1 MTVRFIAPA
10 FLLLL
15 AGAAAAADRELF
27 PFPEGLEP
35 DVAFWK
41 RIYTQVD
48 SRSGLIHD
56 SEHLGVVYEHVRFR
70 DGESRRA
77 RNRRIDDRKK
87 HYRTVLRKLAKGKRR
102 GLSAEEKRVLGLWP
116 DDVSDRAL
124 ARGASRLR
132 FQLGQSNKFRDGLVR
147 AGEWKPYIE
156 GVLARQKLPKELV
169 ALPHVESSFNPH
181 AYSKVGA
188 AGMWQFT
195 RSTGRRYMQIDHVV
209 DERMDPYLST
219 EAAAR
224 LLKHNYE
231 TLNSWPLALTA
242 YNHGVAGMRRAVRQQ
257 GTNDVEKIVR
267 HYKSRSFGFASRNF
281 YVAFLAAM
289 QIDAEPE
296 KHFGDLQARR
306 PSRTVVIKLPDY
318 LSVDTVQR
326 TFGVGTT
333 VLKRYNPALRESVW
347 SGTKYIPRSF
357 ELRLPATALASKPE
371 LLLANIPPADRYAKQ
386 TPDIYHTV
394 RRGETLSGIAGKY
407 GHSVSEL
414 SELNGLRSRHRIR
427 VGQVLRLPV
436 KDGVRIASAQPRSV
450 VPDPMPSDGQYVV
463 KRGDSV
469 SRIAT
474 KFGIDERTLLAA
486 NNIADKNRIH
496 VGQKLNLNL
505 GEAAAPA
512 PSEAE
517 LEPAQTVAATPAPA
531 PVPAQPEPAQMAAAP
546 AAPAVQEQESEGL
559 VGEAEESFDINA
571 LGASQAALS
580 ADPADYSVA
589 EDGSIEV
596 QAMETLGHYADW
608 LEIRTQVLR
617 DVNGLRFGRP
627 VVMGRRLELDFS
639 RVDQDVF
646 EQRREA
652 YHRQLQESFFSQ
664 HRISETLTHEVRRG
678 ESVWVLA
685 QRKYRV
691 PVWLLR
697 QYNPDLDLDR
707 VHPGTTVRF
716 PRLVRKGEAV
726 TS

>member
-1 MTVRFIAPA
+1 MRSLVFVLLLIVAGGAPA
-10 FLLLL
+10 EQ
-15 AGAAAAADRELF
+15 ATLF
-27 PFPEGLEP
+27 PLPKGLEP

-41 RIYTQVD
+41 RIYTEVD
-48 SRSGLIHD
+48 GRGGLIHD
-56 SEHLGVVYEHVRFR
+56 SEHLQVVYEHFRFR
-70 DGESRRA
+70 DGESDRT
-77 RNRRIDDRKK
+77 RNRRVKEVKK
-87 HYRTVLRKLAKGKRR
+87 RYQGILRKLAKGGRR
-102 GLSAEEKRVLGLWP
+102 GLSAEEKRVLSLWP
-116 DDVSDRAL
+116 DGVSNRTL
-124 ARGASRLR
+124 ARAANRLR
-132 FQLGQSNKFRDGLVR
+132 FQLGQSNKFREGLVR

-156 GVLARQKLPKELV
+156 EVLARQKLPKELA

-195 RSTGRRYMQIDHVV
+195 RSTGRRYMRIDHVV
-209 DERMDPYLST
+209 DERMDPYLSS

-224 LLKHNYE
+224 LLRHNYE

-257 GTNDVEKIVR
+257 GTDDVETIVR
-267 HYKSRSFGFASRNF
+267 RYKSRTFGFASRNF

-289 QIDAEPE
+289 EVDAEPE
-296 KHFGDLQARR
+296 KHFGDLQAKR
-306 PSRTVVIKLPDY
+306 PTRTVVIKLPDY
-318 LSVDTVQR
+318 LSVNTVQQ
-326 TFGVGTT
+326 TLGVGTT
-333 VLKRYNPALRESVW
+333 VLKHYNPALRESVW

-371 LLLANIPPADRYAKQ
+371 LLLAGIAPVDRYSAQ
-386 TPDIYHTV
+386 TPDVYHTV
-394 RRGETLSGIAGKY
+394 RRGETLSGIASKY
-407 GHSVSEL
+407 GHSVREL

-436 KDGVRIASAQPRSV
+436 KGGVRTAASPPRPAT
-450 VPDPMPSDGQYVV
+450 PDPMPPEGSYVV

-469 SRIAT
+469 SLIAA
-474 KFGIDERTLLAA
+474 KFGVDERTL
-486 NNIADKNRIH
+486 IAVNDIRNKNRIH
-496 VGQKLNLNL
+496 VGQRLNLNPEKAL
-505 GEAAAPA
+505 VLPLDDVEAEAAPVATAAVPQAP
-512 PSEAE
+512 
-517 LEPAQTVAATPAPA
+517 
-531 PVPAQPEPAQMAAAP
+531 P
-546 AAPAVQEQESEGL
+546 AAPDAK
-559 VGEAEESFDINA
+559 EAPAEPAAEVLAEPAAEAFAFDANA
-571 LGASQAALS
+571 LGAAQAALS
-580 ADPADYSVA
+580 ADPADYTVA

-627 VVMGRRLELDFS
+627 VVMGRRLKLDFS
-639 RVDQDVF
+639 RVEQVVF

-652 YHRQLQESFFSQ
+652 YHRQLQESFFST

-697 QYNPDLDLDR
+697 QYNPDLDLDK
-707 VHPGTTVRF
+707 VHPGTPVRF
-716 PRLVRKGEAV
+716 PRLVRKEDAGSAA